1 MRPCKKLTILCQVH
15 WKKIPPRKTTPH
27 QVFGDL
33 GSKWPPDEDSV
44 RCRAGTSWH
53 FALFAENQYGG
64 QVPGLV
70 SPTFFLWEIIQKF
83 FFPAWDFDIL
93 ATQKSHFRV
102 KGGPKGALG
111 AFWLISELK
120 WLFWPNCIK
129 NHVFKFF

>member
-70 SPTFFLWEIIQKF
+70 SPTFFLCEIIQKF
-83 FFPAWDFDIL
+83 FFRTGVVMSWQLKKNFQGAGGSQCGPEGLMA
-93 ATQKSHFRV
+93 HF
-102 KGGPKGALG
+102 GAKT
-111 AFWLISELK
+111 AIFEQFI
-120 WLFWPNCIK
+120 IK
-129 NHVFKFF
+129 IHVF

>member
-44 RCRAGTSWH
+44 RCRAGTSWN

-70 SPTFFLWEIIQKF
+70 SPTFFLSEIIQKF
-83 FFPAWDFDIL
+83 FFRAWGFDIL
-93 ATQKSHFRV
+93 ATQKNNFHGLWGSQRV
-102 KGGPKGALG
+102 PGGLLASIRAKMAL
-111 AFWLISELK
+111 FDN
-120 WLFWPNCIK
+120 FP
-129 NHVFKFF
+129 